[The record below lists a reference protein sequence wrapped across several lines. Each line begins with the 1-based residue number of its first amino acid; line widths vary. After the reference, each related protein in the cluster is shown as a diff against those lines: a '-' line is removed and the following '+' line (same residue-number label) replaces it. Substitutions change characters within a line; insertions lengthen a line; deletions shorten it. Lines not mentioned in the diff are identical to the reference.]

1 MVAPLKDFNGKI
13 AVVTGGGTGMG
24 REMVRQLI
32 AEGCTVAMC
41 DVIPENM
48 AKTQEL
54 CEQAGIPQGTRIMS
68 HVADVASEDAIIG
81 FQKAV
86 AEELKTDKIH
96 LLFNNAGVGGGGSF
110 VNGSRAEWE
119 RTFGI
124 CWYGVYYSCRAF
136 LPMLLKA
143 DRAHI
148 TNTSSVNGFWASIGP
163 QTPHTAYPAAKFA
176 VKGFTEA
183 LITDFRLNAPHITCS
198 VVMPGHIGTAI
209 ARNSGIVLREGKP
222 MGEAELNQ
230 FRQRAKLFGMDG
242 DKLTEVDVQNF
253 MNMMADGFENNAPTT
268 AAQAAKII
276 LDGVKANRWRI
287 LVGDD
292 AHRLDEAVRAD
303 PEPVY
308 NEDWANPMGTLPQT
322 AATQPK

>member
-24 REMVRQLI
+24 REMVRQLV

-48 AKTQEL
+48 AKTKEL

-68 HVADVASEDAIIG
+68 HVADVASESAMEGFRKAI
-81 FQKAV
+81 
-86 AEELKTDKIH
+86 AEELSTDKIH

-110 VNGSRAEWE
+110 VTGARAEWE

-124 CWYGVYYSCRAF
+124 CWYGVYYSCRVF
-136 LPMLLKA
+136 MPMLLKA

-148 TNTSSVNGFWASIGP
+148 TNTSSVNGFWASLGP
-163 QTPHTAYPAAKFA
+163 QTPHTAYSAAKFA

-183 LITDFRLNAPHITCS
+183 LITDLRLNAPHVTCS
-198 VVMPGHIGTAI
+198 IVMPGHIGTAI
-209 ARNSGIVLREGKP
+209 ARNSRLVLGG
-222 MGEAELNQ
+222 GEMSDAEFENAK
-230 FRQRAKLFGMDG
+230 QRAKLFGFDG
-242 DKLTEVDVQNF
+242 DKLTREDIHKF
-253 MNMMADGFENNAPTT
+253 FEAMADNFENNAPTT
-268 AAQAAKII
+268 AAQAATII
-276 LDGVKANRWRI
+276 LNAVKTNTWRV

-292 AHRLDEAVRAD
+292 AHRLDEMVRAN
-303 PEPVY
+303 PVPVY
-308 NEDWANPMGTLPQT
+308 NADWQNPLLGV
-322 AATQPK
+322 TQPAQPSIAR